1 MACKTC
7 RWWQERL
14 GDVGWCD
21 LRYPQEQR
29 GLRKPGDY
37 CPEHEPNK
45 NATDNWVSDVFKPLP
60 EDEAAALRDLI

>member
-21 LRYPQEQR
+21 LRYPEEKR
-29 GLRKPGDY
+29 GLRKPDDS
-37 CPEHEPNK
+37 CPEHQPK
-45 NATDNWVSDVFKPLP
+45 QST
-60 EDEAAALRDLI
+60 